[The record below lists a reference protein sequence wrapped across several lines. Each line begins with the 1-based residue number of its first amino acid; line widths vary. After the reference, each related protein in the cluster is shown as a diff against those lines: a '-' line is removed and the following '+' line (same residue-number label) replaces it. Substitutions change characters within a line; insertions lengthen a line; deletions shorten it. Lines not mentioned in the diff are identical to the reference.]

1 MMAIATLEK
10 EIMIDG
16 IKRLS
21 SKNIKL
27 KSFLQKFRVPVLP
40 IEKNYFWAL
49 CRSVIYQQ
57 ISGKAAKKISDRYLS
72 LFDQGIKMRPVDVTE
87 IDIEKIHKVGISRQK
102 SSYIKNIA
110 DAFRNNIINE
120 KNISDLDDQEIIKQ
134 LTSIK
139 GVGRWTAEMFIIFTL
154 RRTNVFPVTDLG
166 VQKGFQI
173 FYSLDALPTIEV
185 MNEKSES
192 WRPYRTIM
200 SLYLWYAVE
209 GPFEW

>member
-1 MMAIATLEK
+1 MTNNVTLE
-10 EIMIDG
+10 EEVMIDG
-16 IKRLS
+16 IKKLS
-21 SKNIKL
+21 SKDIRL
-27 KSFLQKFRVPVLP
+27 KTFLQKFKVPVLP
-40 IEKNYFWAL
+40 IEKNYFWSL

-72 LFDQGIKMRPVDVTE
+72 LFDQDVKMTPADVLE
-87 IDIEKIHKVGISRQK
+87 IDIEKIYKVGISRQK

-110 DAFRNNIINE
+110 DAFSNNIINE
-120 KNISDLDDQEIIKQ
+120 KKISELDDQEIIKQ

-139 GVGRWTAEMFIIFTL
+139 GVGRWTAEMFLIFTL
-154 RRTNVFPVTDLG
+154 RRTDVFPVTDLG

-173 FYSLDALPTIEV
+173 FYSLDKLPTIKM
-185 MNEKSES
+185 MNQKSES

>member
-1 MMAIATLEK
+1 MTNNVTLE
-10 EIMIDG
+10 EEVMIDG
-16 IKRLS
+16 IKKLS
-21 SKNIKL
+21 SNDIRL
-27 KSFLQKFRVPVLP
+27 KTFLQKFNVPVLP
-40 IEKNYFWAL
+40 IEKNYFWSL

-72 LFDQGIKMRPVDVTE
+72 LFDQDVKMTPADVLE
-87 IDIEKIHKVGISRQK
+87 IDIEKIYKVGISRQK

-110 DAFRNNIINE
+110 DAFSNNIINE
-120 KNISDLDDQEIIKQ
+120 KKISELDDQEIIKQ

-139 GVGRWTAEMFIIFTL
+139 GVGRWTAEMFLIFTL
-154 RRTNVFPVTDLG
+154 RRTDVFPVTDLG
-166 VQKGFQI
+166 IQKGFQI
-173 FYSLDALPTIEV
+173 FYSLDKLPTIEM

>member
-1 MMAIATLEK
+1 MTNNVTLE
-10 EIMIDG
+10 EEVMIDG
-16 IKRLS
+16 IKKLS
-21 SKNIKL
+21 SNDIRL
-27 KSFLQKFRVPVLP
+27 KTFLQKFNVPVLP
-40 IEKNYFWAL
+40 IEKNYFWSL

-72 LFDQGIKMRPVDVTE
+72 LFDQDVKMTPADVME
-87 IDIEKIHKVGISRQK
+87 IDIEKIYKVGISRQK

-110 DAFRNNIINE
+110 DAFSNNIINE
-120 KNISDLDDQEIIKQ
+120 KKISELDDQEIIKQ

-139 GVGRWTAEMFIIFTL
+139 GVGRWTAEMFLIFTL
-154 RRTNVFPVTDLG
+154 RRTDVFPVTDLG
-166 VQKGFQI
+166 IQKGFQI
-173 FYSLDALPTIEV
+173 FYSLDKLPTIEM

>member
-1 MMAIATLEK
+1 MTTNVTLGK
-10 EIMIDG
+10 EVMIDG
-16 IKRLS
+16 IKKLS
-21 SKNIKL
+21 SNDIRL
-27 KSFLQKFRVPVLP
+27 KTFLQKFRVPVLP
-40 IEKNYFWAL
+40 IEKNYFWSL

-72 LFDQGIKMRPVDVTE
+72 LFDQDVKMTPSDVLD
-87 IDIEKIHKVGISRQK
+87 IDIEKINNVGISRQK

-110 DAFRNNIINE
+110 DAFSNKIINE
-120 KNISDLDDQEIIKQ
+120 KNISELDDQEIIKQ

-139 GVGRWTAEMFIIFTL
+139 GVGRWTAEMFLIFTL
-154 RRTNVFPVTDLG
+154 RRTDVFPVTDLG

-173 FYSLDALPTIEV
+173 FYSLDELPTIEM
-185 MNEKSES
+185 MNQKSES

>member
-1 MMAIATLEK
+1 MTNNVTLEK

-16 IKRLS
+16 IKKLS
-21 SKNIKL
+21 SNDIRL
-27 KSFLQKFRVPVLP
+27 KTFLQKFRVPVLP
-40 IEKNYFWAL
+40 IEKNYFWSL

-72 LFDQGIKMRPVDVTE
+72 LFDQDVKMTPADVLE
-87 IDIEKIHKVGISRQK
+87 IDIEKIYKVGISRQK

-110 DAFRNNIINE
+110 DAFSNNIINE
-120 KNISDLDDQEIIKQ
+120 KKISELDDQEIIKQ

-139 GVGRWTAEMFIIFTL
+139 GVGRWTAEMFLIFTL
-154 RRTNVFPVTDLG
+154 RRTDVFPVTDLG

-173 FYSLDALPTIEV
+173 FYSLDNLPTIEM
-185 MNEKSES
+185 MNQKSES